1 MPQNV
6 YMRFFP
12 KDVRT
17 FVPKQKQTENK
28 EQPKFMPNAL
38 EHLSDPHIRKELD
51 TDSDK
56 KFRDFDLD
64 DFVF

>member
-1 MPQNV
+1 
-6 YMRFFP
+6 MRFFP

-17 FVPKQKQTENK
+17 FTPKPKQNGDA
-28 EQPKFMPNAL
+28 PSKFVPNAL
-38 EHLSDPHIRKELD
+38 EHLSDPHIRREID
-51 TDSDK
+51 TESDK